1 VAYPTEGV
9 FGLGCDPYNRDA
21 VHRLLR
27 LKNRP
32 VAQGLILIA
41 AGIGDLLP
49 LIKPPLTPAML
60 EAFNRWPAPRT
71 VLFPP
76 SELPPPWILGQH
88 STVALRVTAHPLA
101 NRVCRLFGQPL
112 VSTSANRRGQ
122 PAAVEAEAVS
132 ACFGDKID
140 AIVPGQ
146 VLTPGQPSQIT
157 DLAGNT
163 LRQ

>member
-32 VAQGLILIA
+32 VAQGLILI
-41 AGIGDLLP
+41 
-49 LIKPPLTPAML
+49 
-60 EAFNRWPAPRT
+60 
-71 VLFPP
+71 
-76 SELPPPWILGQH
+76 H

-132 ACFGDKID
+132 ACTWP
-140 AIVPGQ
+140 AIRSGSNP
-146 VLTPGQPSQIT
+146 PYKPESP
-157 DLAGNT
+157 
-163 LRQ
+163 